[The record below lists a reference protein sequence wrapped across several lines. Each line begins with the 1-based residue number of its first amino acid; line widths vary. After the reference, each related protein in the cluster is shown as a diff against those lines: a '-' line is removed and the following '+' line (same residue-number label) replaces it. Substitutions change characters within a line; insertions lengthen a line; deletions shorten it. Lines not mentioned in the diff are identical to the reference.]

1 MFCRNCGA
9 SLDETVN
16 TCPNCGTPV
25 QVEQPAPAPTAEPV
39 VYAAPQPVQPTIP
52 EQYRPMGA
60 WAYTGLKILFA
71 IPVIGFIFLIIF
83 TFKSSNLSRRSF
95 ARSYWCDLLL
105 GVILIVV
112 IVVLFA
118 VLGVSL
124 GSLEQLM

>member
-16 TCPNCGTPV
+16 TCPNCGTAV
-25 QVEQPAPAPTAEPV
+25 HNEQPVVIPTPEPV
-39 VYAAPQPVQPTIP
+39 IIKTEPVENTIP
-52 EQYRPMGA
+52 EEYRPMGA

-71 IPVIGFIFLIIF
+71 IPVVGLIFLIIF
-83 TFKSSNLSRRSF
+83 TFKRSNMNRRSF